1 MSAIDI
7 DRLIAQCGDDGTDA
21 GINITTGLE
30 PLGGPGSK
38 VKPATYAGGVFQL
51 GRRWWG
57 EGDAR
62 RVVDVIGIDNEP
74 SQANRLE
81 AALESMRADLGL
93 PELVLDLS
101 GLEPLPP
108 HVPRSLSIFRFPH
121 RNADAYLRDALLDGT
136 DFLKSD
142 IGQSIFNATAD
153 KADALMKW
161 CPQAL
166 LFGFWQ
172 SHLGKKGSQAKS
184 ARTWTSEIIGIE
196 PATSDVRSLGLK
208 GDPLNLNI
216 VEKVEAPEDFSET
229 WDLGAKGKKK
239 LSDIGHGQVPV
250 TGDDA
255 SLSGVSFNTLVQQ
268 STVSFAGLRRV
279 HTSVGSAEARALLV
293 SLGLV
298 AHVRAFGRSFQ
309 LRSGCDLRPVT
320 PTWRWLGEGGD
331 EAVDALTVDDAT
343 ALFREAAQRAE
354 AAGLPV
360 GSEWAEPVSLTP
372 KSNLAKAIRSTFPAP
387 GSE

>member
-1 MSAIDI
+1 MSSIEI
-7 DRLIAQCGDDGTDA
+7 DRLIAACSDAGADA
-21 GINITTGLE
+21 GINITTTLE

-38 VKPATYAGGVFQL
+38 VKPATYAGGLFQI

-121 RNADAYLRDALLDGT
+121 RNADAYLRDAVLDGT
-136 DFLKSD
+136 EFLKSD
-142 IGQSIFNATAD
+142 IGRGIFSATAD
-153 KADALMKW
+153 KADALMQW

-184 ARTWTSEIIGIE
+184 ARSWTSEIIGIE
-196 PATSDVRSLGLK
+196 PAASDVRSLGLK

-216 VEKVEAPEDFSET
+216 IEKVEVPDDFSEA

-255 SLSGVSFNTLVQQ
+255 SLSGVSFRELVQQ
-268 STVSFAGLRRV
+268 STVSFAGLRHV
-279 HTSVGSAEARALLV
+279 YTSAGSAEARALLV
-293 SLGLV
+293 CLGLV
-298 AHVRAFGRSFQ
+298 AHARAFGRSFQ
-309 LRSGCDLRPVT
+309 LRSGCDLRPVSA
-320 PTWRWLGEGGD
+320 TWRWMGDTGD
-331 EAVDALTVDDAT
+331 ETIDRLTTDDAN
-343 ALFREAAQRAE
+343 ALFMQAVQRAE
-354 AAGLPV
+354 SAGLPV
-360 GSEWAEPVSLTP
+360 GNEWSDPVVLTP
-372 KSNLAKAIRSTFPAP
+372 KANLAKAIRSTFPTP
-387 GSE
+387 DSE